1 MTNTDKPSW
10 KNFKVAVLTAGD
22 MRSFAFTAR
31 SWERYLLEPW
41 AENVHLFA
49 FVSAQPHCPLDDKG
63 IDKLRDL
70 ATSYETIHKVKKGNV
85 FDMYERRYR
94 AYRLAIQYSEEKAFQ
109 WDLFLFTRT
118 DIAYYSPIVPL
129 YTYYTHLLHNNI
141 ENKRRGI
148 ITPYMCRFN
157 GICDRHAVGLSEE
170 MAVYFER
177 DWLMRLVHLYDSNTT
192 MGAQLRASLRC
203 PHISEQL
210 PALWLQIHNITALET
225 VPRTIAFFTLRS
237 SKGWEYCHSNRDH
250 VLSSTNFSWVDR
262 TTLAVFVV
270 LGQTSAAHQSVIVS
284 SNETHHRSLLMDIFN
299 SLPQLVAELVSFL
312 KVN

>member
-1 MTNTDKPSW
+1 MRVFPVLVQSRMGKRRRSQQPSRASRTTKPEESRASMWCTPSHTRTANYFCFFKLLLWAVKRISSETQRNQSLKLRSPYYSALPLNMTNTDKPSW

-118 DIAYYSPIVPL
+118 DIAYYSPI
-129 YTYYTHLLHNNI
+129 I
-141 ENKRRGI
+141 
-148 ITPYMCRFN
+148 
-157 GICDRHAVGLSEE
+157 
-170 MAVYFER
+170 
-177 DWLMRLVHLYDSNTT
+177 
-192 MGAQLRASLRC
+192 
-203 PHISEQL
+203 
-210 PALWLQIHNITALET
+210 
-225 VPRTIAFFTLRS
+225 
-237 SKGWEYCHSNRDH
+237 
-250 VLSSTNFSWVDR
+250 
-262 TTLAVFVV
+262 
-270 LGQTSAAHQSVIVS
+270 
-284 SNETHHRSLLMDIFN
+284 
-299 SLPQLVAELVSFL
+299 
-312 KVN
+312 